1 MGARRHR
8 HAPRLTGDGRRPPPG
23 SILGMTDADLPPLDL
38 AAHRAFLENA
48 LEEDHARHDVTATAI
63 VPAEARGVADVLA
76 RSTGVLAGVALAAEV
91 FRLLDPEAAVECLA
105 ADGDLVGEGTTVL
118 TVRGNA
124 RAILSAERTALNL
137 LGRLGG
143 IATLTHRFVEATM
156 GTGVH
161 VLDTRKTTPGMRH
174 LEKYAVACGG
184 GTPHRMDLEDA
195 AMIKENHLY
204 AAFGATGE
212 ASIREGIRRCRAAL
226 PAGKTLYVEVEDLN
240 ELDAAVE
247 EGADVVM
254 LDGFDLGRIREAVHR
269 LRGRDAPRPALEI
282 TGGVRLDTIAALA
295 SAGAQRISSGAL
307 THSAP
312 GMDLSLRMRGA

>member
-1 MGARRHR
+1 
-8 HAPRLTGDGRRPPPG
+8 
-23 SILGMTDADLPPLDL
+23 MTDVPLPPLDL
-38 AAHRAFLENA
+38 DTHRPFLERA
-48 LEEDHARHDVTATAI
+48 LEEDHARSDVTAQAV
-63 VPAEARGVADVLA
+63 VPAEAQGVADLLA
-76 RSTGVLAGVALAAEV
+76 RSSGVLAGVAVAAEV
-91 FRLLDPEAAVECLA
+91 FRLLDPQVQIEVHAS
-105 ADGDLVGEGTTVL
+105 DGDLVGPETCVL

-143 IATLTHRFVEATM
+143 IATLTHEFVEATM

-161 VLDTRKTTPGMRH
+161 VLDTRKTTPGMRV

-184 GTPHRMDLEDA
+184 GMPHRLDLEDA

-204 AAFGATGE
+204 AAFGRTGE

-226 PAGKTLYVEVEDLN
+226 APGKTLYVEVEDLD

-254 LDGFDLGRIREAVHR
+254 LDGFDLGRMREAVHR
-269 LRGRDAPRPALEI
+269 LRGREGKRPALEI

-295 SAGAQRISSGAL
+295 STGAQRISSGSL

-312 GMDLSLRMRGA
+312 GMDLSLRMRGTP